1 MKKAIQFGAGNI
13 GRGFI
18 GGLLSKAG
26 YHVVFA
32 DVNQEIIDKINED
45 KKYTIFV
52 KDVESSEIV
61 ITDISGVNSTKPE
74 LIDEVKEAEI
84 ITTAVGVRILPIIAP
99 SIAEGI
105 KARKENGSEE
115 YLNIIA
121 CENAV
126 KASSQLKEAVYGNLN
141 DEEKEA
147 EIITTA
153 VGVRILPIIAPSIAE
168 GIKARKENGSE
179 EYLNII
185 ACENAVKASSQ
196 LKEAVYGNLNDE
208 EKAYADKYVGF
219 PDCSVD
225 RIVPPVRLDNPID
238 VVVENYYEWNVE
250 EASFKGAVPQIEGMN
265 LADNLM
271 AYIERKLFTLNTGH
285 CITAYLGNYKGF
297 KTIDESI
304 ADEEIFK
311 TVKKAMQQ
319 SGMALVNKY
328 GFDKDAHFKYIDKI
342 LNRFKNPYL
351 VDDTARVGREPLR
364 KLSATDRLTKPTMTA
379 LEYGLPVDALLA
391 GMAAALKYDNAEDPQ
406 SVELQDKIKAN
417 GVKAALKEVSGITD
431 EKILDDVVAIYEAM

>member
-18 GGLLSKAG
+18 GGLLSNAG

-32 DVNQEIIDKINED
+32 DVNDTIIDKINAD
-45 KKYTIFV
+45 GKYTIFV
-52 KDVESSEIV
+52 KDVESKEQV

-74 LIDEVKEAEI
+74 LIDEIKEAEI
-84 ITTAVGVRILPIIAP
+84 ITTAVGLRILPIIAP
-99 SIAEGI
+99 SVAKGIAARM
-105 KARKENGSEE
+105 KAGFKE

-121 CENAV
+121 CENAI
-126 KASSQLKEAVYGNLN
+126 KGSSQLKEAVYEHLN
-141 DEEKEA
+141 D
-147 EIITTA
+147 
-153 VGVRILPIIAPSIAE
+153 
-168 GIKARKENGSE
+168 
-179 EYLNII
+179 
-185 ACENAVKASSQ
+185 
-196 LKEAVYGNLNDE
+196 D
-208 EKAYADKYVGF
+208 EKAYADEYVGF

-250 EASFKGAVPQIEGMN
+250 EASFKGEVPKIEGMN

-285 CITAYLGNYKGF
+285 CITAYLGNYKGY

-304 ADEEIFK
+304 ADEEIYA
-311 TVKKAMQQ
+311 TVKKAMEQ

-328 GFDKDAHFKYIDKI
+328 GFDKETHFKYIEKI
-342 LNRFKNPYL
+342 ISRFKNPYL

-364 KLSATDRLTKPTMTA
+364 KLSATDRLAKPTMTA
-379 LEYGLPVDALLA
+379 LEYNLPVDALLT
-391 GMAAALKYDNAEDPQ
+391 GIAAALKYNNADDPQ
-406 SVELQDKIKAN
+406 SVELQEKIQDL
-417 GVKAALKEVSGITD
+417 GVKDALKEVSGI
-431 EKILDDVVAIYEAM
+431 ENENVLDQVVEIYNSL